1 MASLRA
7 TLEEQIKSAPVV
19 VFSKTYCPYCV
30 SVKALFTNEN
40 VRNISIVELD
50 KLANGAELQAELAT
64 LTGQRTVPNVFIG
77 GQHIGGND
85 KTQALFK
92 AGTLAPL
99 LKASAAY

>member
-19 VFSKTYCPYCV
+19 VFSKTYCPYAPPVFLPCRSMRFAALATSPSPPWPEAPSRPRYCV

-50 KLANGAELQAELAT
+50 KLANGES
-64 LTGQRTVPNVFIG
+64 R
-77 GQHIGGND
+77 
-85 KTQALFK
+85 
-92 AGTLAPL
+92 AGMLRRGL
-99 LKASAAY
+99 LS